1 MKSPDAPADPATPA
15 GPAVPI
21 RALKTSDKRKRG
33 RRLHPWVRYP
43 LWLAAIMTVVVAIQ
57 LALHLAR
64 SEPRDARALTER
76 ELRLTVLQP
85 GERVRQ
91 TVSVFQ
97 RSPLNYYRATRG
109 VLVLTDKRLVYL
121 GLVPRDLVSSPD
133 APPAFTQRDFPIDT
147 TTNVRSGR
155 TFFQLARG
163 LVIDAPAGDVT
174 LAVPSNSWANADSLR
189 RILGWEHAANF
200 AEGRRRSAMERVL
213 AATREAAL
221 RDAKKPRY
229 HVVAGGEALAS
240 IANLYGTTP
249 EQLRALNEMGT
260 SNTIKAGQR
269 LLVKKAG

>member
-21 RALKTSDKRKRG
+21 RALKTSGKRKRG

-43 LWLAAIMTVVVAIQ
+43 LWLAAIMTVVVGIQ

-109 VLVLTDKRLVYL
+109 VLTLTDRRLIYL

-163 LVIDAPAGDVT
+163 LVIDAAGGDVT

-221 RDAKKPRY
+221 RDAKKARY

-240 IANLYGTTP
+240 IARLYATTP
-249 EQLRALNEMGT
+249 EQLRALNNMGT